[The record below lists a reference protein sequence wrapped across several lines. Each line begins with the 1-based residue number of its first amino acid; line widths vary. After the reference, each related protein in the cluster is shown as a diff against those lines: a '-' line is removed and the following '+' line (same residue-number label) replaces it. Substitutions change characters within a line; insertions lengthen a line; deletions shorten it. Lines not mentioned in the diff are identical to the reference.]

1 MERTKNFYR
10 SIRDKILMNRVIYRF
25 GVNETESLSII
36 FGLLILRLSAEITRE
51 VAEVHE

>member
-10 SIRDKILMNRVIYRF
+10 SIRDNILKNKDNYRF
-25 GVNETESLSII
+25 GVNETESFRII
-36 FGLLILRLSAEITRE
+36 LGLLILRLSAEITRE